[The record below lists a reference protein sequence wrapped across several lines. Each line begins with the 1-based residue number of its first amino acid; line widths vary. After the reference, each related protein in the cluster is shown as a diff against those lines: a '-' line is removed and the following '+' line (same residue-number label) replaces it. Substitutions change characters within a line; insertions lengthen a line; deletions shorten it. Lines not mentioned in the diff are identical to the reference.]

1 VVKHT
6 CSKYVFFLEL
16 GEAPDLM
23 LKEKE
28 VGRDN
33 FSSNSSCI
41 NIAKHVLPTSGCLT
55 NLCCFTL
62 VSLQSYDDRSIIS
75 PLGYCSNFSF
85 SPSYSKGLLYM
96 HMQHHV

>member
-1 VVKHT
+1 MRQPRPIQVQERNESHGRKGQGEGELLRLVKHT
-6 CSKYVFFLEL
+6 CSKDVFFLKL

-55 NLCCFTL
+55 NLCCLTL
-62 VSLQSYDDRSIIS
+62 VSLQS
-75 PLGYCSNFSF
+75 
-85 SPSYSKGLLYM
+85 
-96 HMQHHV
+96 